1 LTIIVAKYRSQLGG
15 PVMFGSSGAH
25 DLGYANAAV
34 LIALMRK
41 LINNGTITK
50 DEATEMLDDA
60 MSTLEPFAHISSI
73 AAALRMIS
81 GDMKARVAA

>member
-1 LTIIVAKYRSQLGG
+1 
-15 PVMFGSSGAH
+15 MFGSSGAH
-25 DLGYANAAV
+25 DLGYANSAV

-60 MSTLEPFAHISSI
+60 MSTLEPLAHISSI